1 VSLLVV
7 GVDDSVDGRR
17 ALRWAAEEATL
28 RGCVL
33 EAVHVVPP
41 RDVPSYPG
49 LLPLPSRDDVELAAA
64 QLIEEQLEEVRVP
77 GLRVERTVAS
87 GRSPAEVL
95 CERARD
101 ADLLVVGARGRGGF
115 AGLLLGSV
123 SQQVVA
129 HAPCP
134 VVVVVPER
142 G

>member
-1 VSLLVV
+1 VSFVVV
-7 GVDDSVDGRR
+7 GVDDSAGGRR
-17 ALRWAAEEATL
+17 ALRWAAEEAAL
-28 RGCVL
+28 RGSVL

-41 RDVPSYPG
+41 KDVPSFPG
-49 LLPLPSRDDVELAAA
+49 TLPLPSRDDVELAGAR
-64 QLIEEQLEEVRVP
+64 LLEEQLADIEVP
-77 GLRVERTVAS
+77 GLRVDRTVTS
-87 GRSPAEVL
+87 GRSPAGVL
-95 CERARD
+95 CERARG

-134 VVVVVPER
+134 VVVVVPEP